1 MYNLKSLANRIQVLH
16 GNEYFS
22 HHFYKKLIENYIKE
36 KKDSGKKLLFLEKVG
51 DRNTSREKIKEN
63 LIKVLE
69 ANGFKIKNKK

>member
-1 MYNLKSLANRIQVLH
+1 MKIKVKS
-16 GNEYFS
+16 
-22 HHFYKKLIENYIKE
+22 IENYIKE

-51 DRNTSREKIKEN
+51 DRNTSKEKIKEN

>member
-1 MYNLKSLANRIQVLH
+1 MKGKSMKIKVK
-16 GNEYFS
+16 S
-22 HHFYKKLIENYIKE
+22 IEDYIKE

-63 LIKVLE
+63 LIRVLE